1 MILRSRVFEDP
12 TWTGPQWILQWEV
25 SLDDVQNEA
34 NLQPWA
40 NGQQLLALPG
50 KGAGMEAYESDS
62 SPCSCCDSAA
72 QTISEYTHNGR
83 TEEDHAH

>member
-1 MILRSRVFEDP
+1 MRR
-12 TWTGPQWILQWEV
+12 V
-25 SLDDVQNEA
+25 SLVETQKEA
-34 NLQPWA
+34 KLQPWE

-50 KGAGMEAYESDS
+50 EGAGMEAYESDS
-62 SPCSCCDSAA
+62 STCSCCDSAA